1 MKKNLIRIIGG
12 SGPTRPYYCL
22 FLTSLI
28 LTVARGITLP
38 FLVVFLHFQRG
49 FGVDETGYIITA
61 GIILGLFFSPLC
73 GKIMELLNCKKCI
86 ILALL
91 LFSASNIFMSE
102 LRSQYLIIFFY
113 ALLNL
118 AYSLYSVVL
127 KVVIS
132 DAEKIN
138 KSRLFSINYTMTN
151 VGWVIG
157 PLLGSLCSG
166 LDGRI
171 MFWISGVIGVLLAS
185 FFILYKV
192 RLIEEK
198 QLTKNAQYA
207 PVETDHRNHSNNTLC
222 LIILAGFIYSFCYG
236 RFSSSI
242 TQVLTVIFD
251 KETTYQIIT
260 SLMVTNALFVI
271 LLQIPLGSR
280 VSKDNVVLSSFIGSC
295 SLIIGVMLFAGSFG
309 HLTMWVTGMIF
320 FTLGEVLLNPVQYL
334 MLDSLKTNTSKA
346 SLFSLQMLTGVGAA
360 INPAATGWLVENIS
374 SGSIFMV
381 IAFAAITGFFLVAL
395 ALKDWRRYA

>member
-1 MKKNLIRIIGG
+1 
-12 SGPTRPYYCL
+12 
-22 FLTSLI
+22 
-28 LTVARGITLP
+28 
-38 FLVVFLHFQRG
+38 
-49 FGVDETGYIITA
+49 
-61 GIILGLFFSPLC
+61 
-73 GKIMELLNCKKCI
+73 
-86 ILALL
+86 LL

>member
-1 MKKNLIRIIGG
+1 
-12 SGPTRPYYCL
+12 
-22 FLTSLI
+22 
-28 LTVARGITLP
+28 
-38 FLVVFLHFQRG
+38 
-49 FGVDETGYIITA
+49 
-61 GIILGLFFSPLC
+61 
-73 GKIMELLNCKKCI
+73 
-86 ILALL
+86 
-91 LFSASNIFMSE
+91 
-102 LRSQYLIIFFY
+102 
-113 ALLNL
+113 L

-222 LIILAGFIYSFCYG
+222 LIILAGFIY
-236 RFSSSI
+236 
-242 TQVLTVIFD
+242 
-251 KETTYQIIT
+251 
-260 SLMVTNALFVI
+260 
-271 LLQIPLGSR
+271 
-280 VSKDNVVLSSFIGSC
+280 
-295 SLIIGVMLFAGSFG
+295 
-309 HLTMWVTGMIF
+309 
-320 FTLGEVLLNPVQYL
+320 
-334 MLDSLKTNTSKA
+334 
-346 SLFSLQMLTGVGAA
+346 
-360 INPAATGWLVENIS
+360 
-374 SGSIFMV
+374 
-381 IAFAAITGFFLVAL
+381 
-395 ALKDWRRYA
+395 

>member
-1 MKKNLIRIIGG
+1 
-12 SGPTRPYYCL
+12 
-22 FLTSLI
+22 
-28 LTVARGITLP
+28 
-38 FLVVFLHFQRG
+38 
-49 FGVDETGYIITA
+49 
-61 GIILGLFFSPLC
+61 
-73 GKIMELLNCKKCI
+73 MELLNCKKCI

-207 PVETDHRNHSNNTLC
+207 PV
-222 LIILAGFIYSFCYG
+222 
-236 RFSSSI
+236 
-242 TQVLTVIFD
+242 
-251 KETTYQIIT
+251 
-260 SLMVTNALFVI
+260 
-271 LLQIPLGSR
+271 
-280 VSKDNVVLSSFIGSC
+280 
-295 SLIIGVMLFAGSFG
+295 
-309 HLTMWVTGMIF
+309 
-320 FTLGEVLLNPVQYL
+320 
-334 MLDSLKTNTSKA
+334 
-346 SLFSLQMLTGVGAA
+346 
-360 INPAATGWLVENIS
+360 
-374 SGSIFMV
+374 
-381 IAFAAITGFFLVAL
+381 
-395 ALKDWRRYA
+395 